1 MRKMSRLCD
10 NLLERIGVRDGMEFD
25 RERGINSV
33 VNIKV
38 AHQNKVVKKGRTSLS

>member
-10 NLLERIGVRDGMEFD
+10 NLLERLGVRDSMEFVK
-25 RERGINSV
+25 EGGINSV

-38 AHQNKVVKKGRTSLS
+38 THQNKVVKKGQTSLS